1 MNRHL
6 TSEQM
11 SEWLAGEY
19 SSEVEQH
26 LADCAA
32 CAAEVTLFKTTL
44 KLFRQSAHNWADQN
58 CAPARATLRHIERAP
73 YRSAFRAFCL
83 VGAVLFVCFFADT
96 MHREISIRTLN
107 SESALLQRVNS
118 QIAQDVPSSFA
129 PLDSLVSFESSP
141 NVQR

>member
-6 TSEQM
+6 TSEQI

-32 CAAEVTLFKTTL
+32 CRVEVALFKTTL
-44 KLFRQSAHNWADQN
+44 KVFRQSAHNWADQN
-58 CAPARATLRHIERAP
+58 CAPARATLRHVKRAP

-83 VGAVLFVCFFADT
+83 VGAMLLVCFFADT
-96 MHREISIRTLN
+96 VRREISVRTLN

-129 PLDSLVSFESSP
+129 PLDSLVSFENSQ
-141 NVQR
+141 NAQR